1 MAPGMT
7 GDSWL
12 TARKTCWFVLSNHRA
27 WVEYDVCDCTP
38 AGGLSDTWMRALW
51 VAELFRGSV
60 ERS

>member
-7 GDSWL
+7 GGSWF
-12 TARKTCWFVLSNHRA
+12 TARKTCWFVLSSHQA

-38 AGGLSDTWMRALW
+38 AGGLSDTWVRALW
-51 VAELFRGSV
+51 VAKLFPGSL